1 MSWLSIITPA
11 WIAGSLLVL
20 LSAPLG
26 CLVLWRQMA
35 FFSDTLAHGAL
46 LGVALAVGL
55 GLPADL
61 GIVVISALVIL
72 IIHYLSDARLPSDAT
87 LAVVASTLLCLG
99 LLTLTTLTQQQAR
112 VIGFLFGNLLDL
124 SYADL
129 PRLIALTALGLM
141 GLALIWTKQVKLA
154 TSLELAIIQGIH
166 ADRQRLFF
174 MALLSGFC
182 AVALMA
188 VGSLLISGLLILPA
202 LFARL
207 LAHSPKMMVIIAI
220 ITGELCVSMG
230 IWGSVWLD
238 IPSGLSIV
246 LLLAIVFFA
255 GFVVTRSPLIPTMFQ
270 QKTK

>member
-1 MSWLSIITPA
+1 MSWLSIIAPA

-46 LGVALAVGL
+46 LGVALAVAL
-55 GLPADL
+55 GLLADL
-61 GIVVISALVIL
+61 GIFVVSALVIL
-72 IIHYLSDARLPSDAT
+72 VIYHLSDARLPSDAT

-129 PRLIALTALGLM
+129 PRLIVLIALGLIS
-141 GLALIWTKQVKLA
+141 LIAIWSKQIKLA
-154 TSLELAIIQGIH
+154 TSPELAMIQGIH
-166 ADRQRLFF
+166 ANRQRLFF

-202 LFARL
+202 LFARMF
-207 LAHSPKMMVIIAI
+207 AQSPKAMVIIAI
-220 ITGELCVSMG
+220 ITGELGVSLG

-246 LLLAIVFFA
+246 LLLACVFFV
-255 GFVVTRSPLIPTMFQ
+255 GFISTRLLQNQIHI
-270 QKTK
+270 K

>member
-1 MSWLSIITPA
+1 MSWFNIIAPA

-35 FFSDTLAHGAL
+35 FFSDTLAHGAM
-46 LGVALAVGL
+46 LGVALAIGM

-61 GIVVISALVIL
+61 GIFVVSALVIM
-72 IIHYLSDARLPSDAT
+72 IIHYLSDTRLPNDAI
-87 LAVVASTLLCLG
+87 LAVIASTLLCLG

-124 SYADL
+124 SHQDL
-129 PRLIALTALGLM
+129 PRLVILIGFGLM
-141 GLALIWTKQVKLA
+141 SLFAIWTKQVKLA
-154 TSLELAIIQGIH
+154 TSLELATIQGIH
-166 ADRQRLFF
+166 AKRQRLFF

-207 LAHSPKMMVIIAI
+207 FAHSPKSMVIIAI
-220 ITGELCVSMG
+220 IIGELCVSLG
-230 IWGSVWLD
+230 IWGSIWLD

-246 LLLAIVFFA
+246 LLLALVFFT
-255 GFVVTRSPLIPTMFQ
+255 GFIVKRILP
-270 QKTK
+270 